1 MNKVPEKIGK
11 YEIHEE
17 IGRGACGVVHRAY
30 DPFVEREVALK
41 IAFSEAKLDVQET
54 LQYENEFF
62 TEAHAAGKLSH
73 PNIVALYDAGF
84 KSGYRYIVME
94 YVKGRTLLEHI
105 EEKKYALNLEEKID
119 AIFSC
124 CRALIYAHELGVVHR
139 DIKPSNIMRTAS
151 GATKVMDYSIA
162 KILEGESFTPETIIG
177 SPSYMSPEQILKE
190 SVGRHSD
197 MYSLGA
203 VAFHL
208 ITGQRPFDGK
218 DIHQVMRDVVNLPT
232 PRIVDVMSN
241 VPTHLSDI
249 VEKAMQK
256 DPAQR
261 FASCHEFAEQL
272 TKAFNILRYQERR
285 IARLENRDTLKGL
298 DFFKDFSDQDI
309 EDIIGKSEFIS
320 FIENDF
326 IVNEGD
332 IDQAFYIIAKGSV
345 DIVKANK
352 AIASLQQGDCFGEV
366 GFLSAHKRTAT
377 VIAKDN
383 VLVLKINSVSI
394 DSLEPE
400 TQLNY
405 YKAFNETLIYR
416 LLMTSAK
423 LSAAE
428 KI

>member
-1 MNKVPEKIGK
+1 MNTIPTKIGK
-11 YEIHEE
+11 YEVHEE

-30 DPFVEREVALK
+30 DPFIEREVALK
-41 IAFSEAKLDVQET
+41 IAFSGKPLNEEET
-54 LQYENEFF
+54 IHYQNEFF
-62 TEAHAAGKLSH
+62 TEAHAAGKLNH

-84 KSGYRYIVME
+84 KSGYRFIVME
-94 YVKGRTLLEHI
+94 YVKGHTLQAHI
-105 EEKKYALNLEEKID
+105 ENDNQALTLEQKID
-119 AIFSC
+119 AIFC
-124 CRALIYAHELGVVHR
+124 CCKALIYAHEYGVVHR
-139 DIKPSNIMRTAS
+139 DLKPSNIMRTET
-151 GATKVMDYSIA
+151 GETKVMDYSIA

-190 SVGRHSD
+190 RIGRKSD

-208 ITGQRPFDGK
+208 ITGQRPFDGT
-218 DIHQVMRDVVNLPT
+218 DVHQVMRDVINHPT
-232 PRIVDVMSN
+232 PSITYIDASL
-241 VPTHLSDI
+241 PTHLSNI
-249 VEKAMQK
+249 IEKAMQK
-256 DPAQR
+256 NPDDR

-298 DFFKDFSDQDI
+298 DFFKDFNDQDI
-309 EDIIGKSEFIS
+309 EDIIAKSEFIS
-320 FIENDF
+320 FTEHDF

-345 DIVKANK
+345 NIVKANK
-352 AIASLQQGDCFGEV
+352 AIATLQQGDCFGEV
-366 GFLSAHKRTAT
+366 GFLSSYKRTAT
-377 VIAKDN
+377 VIANGN

-394 DSLEPE
+394 DSLAVE
-400 TQLNY
+400 TQLHY

-428 KI
+428 